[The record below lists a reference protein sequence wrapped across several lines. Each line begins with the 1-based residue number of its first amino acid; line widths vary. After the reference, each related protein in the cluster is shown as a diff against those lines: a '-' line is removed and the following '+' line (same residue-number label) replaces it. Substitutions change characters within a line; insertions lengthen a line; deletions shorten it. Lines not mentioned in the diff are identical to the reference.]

1 MSCRSLNELYI
12 FNYTRVSHILQ
23 RSPFT
28 LYPLPFNLYSSP
40 FRTLLEMT
48 TTTSLKPELSGVLVI
63 DKPAGI
69 TSHDVVARVR
79 KILHQRQV
87 GHFGTLDPFATGV
100 LPVSVGKA
108 TRFAQFYLKS
118 RKAYEGT
125 IHFGFSTDTY
135 DATGE
140 AISEKIDAAPESS
153 VLEDYFRQF
162 TGRLLQTPPSYSAK
176 RVGGVRAYELARRHK
191 PVNLAPVEVEIYALE
206 LLGLLGAQVRFAVEC
221 SGGTY
226 VRSLAHDLGQKMGC
240 GAHLASLRR
249 TAVAEFKLAR
259 AVTLERLLE
268 AAAQESL
275 ESCLVRM
282 EALLPDCPELV
293 VRGREETSVRHGHA
307 FELAQALRPGRG
319 GPPGLAPAA
328 HLLKILG
335 PERRL
340 IAVAKHVSGAI
351 YHPNLVLV

>member
-1 MSCRSLNELYI
+1 
-12 FNYTRVSHILQ
+12 
-23 RSPFT
+23 
-28 LYPLPFNLYSSP
+28 
-40 FRTLLEMT
+40 MT
-48 TTTSLKPELSGVLVI
+48 ATTPLKPEVSGVLII

-79 KILHQRQV
+79 KILHQQQV

-140 AISEKIDAAPESS
+140 ATSEAIAVTPEASI
-153 VLEDYFRQF
+153 LEDYFRQF
-162 TGRLLQTPPSYSAK
+162 TGRLLQTPPPFSAK
-176 RVGGVRAYELARRHK
+176 RVGGVRAYKLARQHK

-206 LLGLLGAQVRFAVEC
+206 LLSTDGAQVRFAVEC

-226 VRSLAHDLGQKMGC
+226 VRSLAHDFGQKLGC

-249 TAVAEFKLAR
+249 TAVAEFLLNR
-259 AVTLERLLE
+259 AVTLERLQE
-268 AAAQESL
+268 AALEGKV

-319 GPPGLAPAA
+319 EAAGQTPAIN
-328 HLLKILG
+328 LLKILG